1 MPFLLR
7 LTFLILLVVSAISA
21 LEIRN
26 LTVGVS
32 LTTSG
37 GTTRLPSGRAVLHG
51 LQFWERWYATAPP
64 ELQLFN
70 FSNGTYRIVLDIRDD
85 QGLPEL
91 VAAHY
96 QAFLEDP
103 QIALCLGPI
112 NSDFSMIAKNILD
125 CKKMLLQTA
134 AGADA
139 TSVGSLSTFGIIV
152 PPSLVWRPA
161 LLQARLS
168 CASSFAYIA
177 EENSYQQTLCKG
189 ALSLGPEVG
198 LGLPICNLSIPS
210 SLGVIDGNITL
221 AYKQAVEKL
230 AMSPECASADVVL
243 LCSYYAGATIM
254 VSHMKEIDFLPKQI
268 LAAPFTNQYDSYQD
282 TLYLCGA
289 TTWNPKVRFPPDPFY
304 GSPADFTRDFE
315 QQFNYTPDFYDAVGA
330 ATPLYLS
337 DTLRRA
343 KSLDYTELIFAMER
357 IDLSTFYGR
366 LTYGTA
372 HKPLIDAIILQYQ
385 PSENLSLVE
394 KTVV

>member
-51 LQFWERWYATAPP
+51 LQFWQRWYDTAPLD
-64 ELQLFN
+64 LQLFN
-70 FSNGTYRIVLDIRDD
+70 YSNATYRIILDIRDD

-103 QIALCLGPI
+103 QVALCLGPI

-125 CKKMLLQTA
+125 GKKMLLQTA

-152 PPSLVWRPA
+152 PASLVWRLA

-168 CASSFAYIA
+168 GANSFAYIA
-177 EENSYQQTLCKG
+177 EANSYQQTLCKG
-189 ALSLGPEVG
+189 SLSLGPEVG
-198 LGLPICNLSIPS
+198 LGLPICNFTVPS
-210 SLGVIDGNITL
+210 SLSVIDENITL
-221 AYKQAVEKL
+221 SYHQVVESL
-230 AMSPECASADVVL
+230 AMDPDFARADVIL
-243 LCSYYAGATIM
+243 LCSYY
-254 VSHMKEIDFLPKQI
+254 
-268 LAAPFTNQYDSYQD
+268 
-282 TLYLCGA
+282 
-289 TTWNPKVRFPPDPFY
+289 
-304 GSPADFTRDFE
+304 
-315 QQFNYTPDFYDAVGA
+315 
-330 ATPLYLS
+330 
-337 DTLRRA
+337 
-343 KSLDYTELIFAMER
+343 
-357 IDLSTFYGR
+357 
-366 LTYGTA
+366 
-372 HKPLIDAIILQYQ
+372 
-385 PSENLSLVE
+385 
-394 KTVV
+394 